1 MIRSENETLKQ
12 QISELKNNQRGS
24 MDSTGSGSEQIER
37 IKELLR
43 EKEPKLEE
51 LLDEALRME
60 KSNQEKKDQKILEIL
75 QYKDKQIEDFQMVHS
90 SY

>member
-1 MIRSENETLKQ
+1 
-12 QISELKNNQRGS
+12 

-60 KSNQEKKDQKILEIL
+60 KSNQEKKDQKQPLL
-75 QYKDKQIEDFQMVHS
+75 LTCQMTRPKNLSCQEKVEA
-90 SY
+90 

>member
-75 QYKDKQIEDFQMVHS
+75 
-90 SY
+90 